1 MTDPIDDAAAEAP
14 QRHVELMKVWR
25 DVRRAFTGIR
35 AVLYTLFVSN
45 WSTRAMMR
53 SYGDAISNS
62 FRLPYWKRF
71 DKIVA
76 PLSDADVDYL
86 RVLAQ
91 QQFEFVAASFR
102 MNAVIMVTFPVTG
115 AILINQLFP
124 GSVVNYFEEAASVN
138 AVLIIAC
145 FFLIAIGLLF
155 AGVYRAREMRMAL
168 EIEAAKRRLA
178 RGETIASAGGDAQDI
193 SI

>member
-1 MTDPIDDAAAEAP
+1 MTDDIEKTETEVL
-14 QRHVELMKVWR
+14 RHEELMAAWK
-25 DVRRAFTGIR
+25 DVRRAFTGSKAIF
-35 AVLYTLFVSN
+35 YTLFISN
-45 WSTRAMMR
+45 WSLRSMMR
-53 SYGDAISNS
+53 SYGDTISNS

-71 DKIVA
+71 DEVVR
-76 PLSDADVDYL
+76 PLSDPDVDYL

-102 MNAVIMVTFPVTG
+102 MNAVIMVTFPVT
-115 AILINQLFP
+115 AAVLFNQLVP
-124 GSVVNYFEEAASVN
+124 GSVVRYFEDEMSIN
-138 AVLIIAC
+138 SVLIIAF
-145 FFLIAIGLLF
+145 FFLVAIGLLF

>member
-1 MTDPIDDAAAEAP
+1 MTDDTDLIELESRRDEDLLPIWKEI
-14 QRHVELMKVWR
+14 
-25 DVRRAFTGIR
+25 RRAFTGPR
-35 AVLYTLFVSN
+35 AVFYTLFISN
-45 WSTRAMMR
+45 WSSRSMMR
-53 SYGDAISNS
+53 SYGDSISNS
-62 FRLPYWKRF
+62 FKLPYWKRF
-71 DKIVA
+71 NKIVA
-76 PLSDADVDYL
+76 PLTDADVDYL

-102 MNAVIMVTFPVTG
+102 MNAVIMVTFPVT
-115 AILINQLFP
+115 AAVLINQLLP
-124 GSVVNYFEEAASVN
+124 GSVVRHFGDGASLN
-138 AVLIIAC
+138 SILIIGV
-145 FFLIAIGLLF
+145 FFLLAIGLLF